1 MTMQLRP
8 SSGAT
13 RTLRV
18 HIMAIYA
25 LTLALVGGVAGW
37 AYTTELSNAVV
48 ASAVVTV
55 KGSAKS
61 VQHLSGGI
69 VGQILVAEGQDVEA
83 GQVLLRLDGAVARSN
98 FEVAESSLAH
108 LYARR
113 ARLLTERTGGA
124 IVDFDRELDGFRT
137 RITSQDLIER
147 ERQLLSS
154 RTANLSGMK
163 QQLGSRKAQLAD
175 EGEGLTVQLRAI
187 DDALSLI
194 ADELVGV
201 EALYRNGLTPIQRVT
216 ALKRQRAELQ
226 GERGQKLAARAQ
238 VRGRSN
244 EIDLQMLQLDE
255 DRRVEVSKELS
266 EIEVRIVE
274 FEERRTALIDQLR
287 RLDIVAPIG
296 GRVHQLAV
304 HTVNGVVNSGETL
317 MQIVPNSPD
326 LELAARLAPKDI
338 DQVRVG
344 QSVDI
349 RFTAFNQRTTP
360 EVSGQIKTV
369 APDLVTDKITGASFY
384 PVRIQPHEEGLAR
397 AGHLSIYPGMPAEV
411 FIQVSNRTVFSY
423 LTKPLADQLHRTFR
437 EE

>member
-1 MTMQLRP
+1 MTRAMQ
-8 SSGAT
+8 SSGSAI
-13 RTLRV
+13 RVLRV
-18 HIMAIYA
+18 HSVAIYA
-25 LTLALVGGVAGW
+25 LALALVGGVAGW

-48 ASAVVTV
+48 ASGVVTV
-55 KGSAKS
+55 EGNAKS

-69 VGQILVAEGQDVEA
+69 VGQILVAEGEEVYA
-83 GQVLLRLDGAVARSN
+83 GQILLRLDGTVVRSN
-98 FEVAESSLAH
+98 FEVTESSLAH

-113 ARLLTERTGGA
+113 ARLLTERAGDA
-124 IVDFDRELDGFRT
+124 VVDFDRALDGVRT
-137 RITSQDLIER
+137 RIASQELIES
-147 ERQLLSS
+147 ERQLLVN
-154 RTANLSGMK
+154 RTANLAGMK

-216 ALKRQRAELQ
+216 ALKRQRAELE
-226 GERGQKLAARAQ
+226 GDRGQKLAARAQ
-238 VRGRSN
+238 VRGRSD

-274 FEERRTALIDQLR
+274 FEERRTALMDQLR
-287 RLDIVAPIG
+287 RLDIVAPIS

-304 HTVNGVVNSGETL
+304 HTVNGVINPGEML
-317 MQIVPNSPD
+317 MQIIPNSAD
-326 LELAARLAPKDI
+326 LELEARLAPKDI

-344 QSVDI
+344 QAVNI

-369 APDLVTDKITGASFY
+369 APDLVIDKVTGISSY
-384 PVRIQPHEEGLAR
+384 LVRIQPHKEDLAR
-397 AGHLSIYPGMPAEV
+397 ADHLSMYPGMPAEV
-411 FIQVSNRTVFSY
+411 FIQVSNRTVLSY
-423 LTKPLADQLHRTFR
+423 LTKPLADQLQRTFR